1 MCGRVRHPRKTSEV
15 VDKDLRVP
23 DREAARGILQNEAL
37 VLLAAGLLG
46 EKGGAS
52 CMLED
57 LADSLVGLC
66 GTLEVLVGAD
76 LLADLLTLFIVLV
89 LIWKQVAAL

>member
-1 MCGRVRHPRKTSEV
+1 MCECALSKRRTSEV
-15 VDKDLRVP
+15 VDEDLRGP

-52 CMLED
+52 CVLED
-57 LADSLVGLC
+57 LAHSLVGLC

-76 LLADLLTLFIVLV
+76 LLANLLTLL
-89 LIWKQVAAL
+89 

>member
-1 MCGRVRHPRKTSEV
+1 MCVRVRLPRKTSEG
-15 VDKDLRVP
+15 VDENPRGP
-23 DREAARGILQNEAL
+23 DREAVRGILQNEAL

-52 CMLED
+52 RVLEN

-66 GTLEVLVGAD
+66 GTLEVLVGTD
-76 LLADLLTLFIVLV
+76 LLANLLALLEVLA
-89 LIWKQVAAL
+89 IIRKQVAAL

>member
-1 MCGRVRHPRKTSEV
+1 MCVRVRHPRKTSEV
-15 VDKDLRVP
+15 VDEDLKGP

-52 CMLED
+52 CVLED

-76 LLADLLTLFIVLV
+76 LLANLLTLFIVLV
-89 LIWKQVAAL
+89 LIRKQDAAL